1 MGVGVLR
8 SITATSSLWLVF
20 FVNGAVLSS
29 WAPRIPAV
37 AADLELTDGALGVA
51 LFGVAAGSVPTLLL
65 TARVLRRVSA
75 ARMCR
80 LSGFAFAAALPLIAL
95 ATDLAQLTGA
105 LVVLGAASGALDV
118 AMNTAGVHQER
129 QIAPRRIL
137 SRLHGGYSV
146 GVLAGS
152 AGGALAA
159 ALNAPVLVHFGIV
172 AVALLA
178 LMAIC
183 GPRLPDSSA
192 PTGIAQIGGGAP
204 ARVRFPS
211 VLLLALAVGALLLE
225 GTITDWSALLVAR
238 DLGAG
243 ATVGASAVVV
253 FNLTMAVSRTFGDRL
268 TTVIGVRALTVGG
281 SVLAGLSLALGAA
294 QPDPV
299 VFLLAVALAG
309 AGLGPLFPAVI
320 SAAGQASTGD
330 VGTAT
335 ATVTAV
341 GYLAYLA
348 GPPLVGLSAEQLGL
362 ATTITAAAA
371 IAGLVMVLAASRTFP
386 RVGQRSPRSACR

>member
-95 ATDLAQLTGA
+95 ATDLAQLTAA

-129 QIAPRRIL
+129 QMAPRRIL

-159 ALNAPVLVHFGIV
+159 ALNAPVLVHFGVV

-178 LMAIC
+178 LMAIS
-183 GPRLPDSSA
+183 GPRLPDSSVPA
-192 PTGIAQIGGGAP
+192 GIAQIGGDGAS

-225 GTITDWSALLVAR
+225 GTVTDWSALLVAR

-253 FNLTMAVSRTFGDRL
+253 FNLTMALSRTFGDRL
-268 TTVIGVRALTVGG
+268 ATAIGVRALTVGG
-281 SVLAGLSLALGAA
+281 SLLAGLALALGAA
-294 QPDPV
+294 QPDPA

-348 GPPLVGLSAEQLGL
+348 GPPLVGLSAEQFGL
-362 ATTITAAAA
+362 ATTITAAAG
-371 IAGLVMVLAASRTFP
+371 IAGLVMVLAAGRTFT
-386 RVGQRSPRSACR
+386 RVGQPSR

>member
-20 FVNGAVLSS
+20 FVNGAVLAS

-37 AADLELTDGALGVA
+37 AADLELTDAALGVA

-65 TARVLRRVSA
+65 TAQVLRRVSA
-75 ARMCR
+75 ARVCR
-80 LSGFAFAAALPLIAL
+80 LSGFMFAAALPLIGL

-118 AMNTAGVHQER
+118 AMNTAGVHRELR
-129 QIAPRRIL
+129 IAPRRIL

-152 AGGALAA
+152 TGGALAA
-159 ALNAPVLVHFGIV
+159 ALNTPVLVHFIV
-172 AVALLA
+172 VTVVLLV
-178 LMAIC
+178 LMAIT

-192 PTGIAQIGGGAP
+192 LADISQVGAP
-204 ARVRFPS
+204 TPGRARFPS
-211 VLLLALAVGALLLE
+211 LLLLALAVGALLLE
-225 GTITDWSALLVAR
+225 GTVTDWSALLVAR

-243 ATVGASAVVV
+243 ATVGATAVVV
-253 FNLTMAVSRTFGDRL
+253 FNLTMAVSRTLGDTL
-268 TTVIGVRALTVGG
+268 ATAIGVRALTVGG
-281 SVLAGLSLALGAA
+281 SVLAGLALALGAA
-294 QPDPV
+294 QPDPA

-320 SAAGQASTGD
+320 SAAGHATTGN

-362 ATTITAAAA
+362 PTTISAAAG
-371 IAGLVMVLAASRTFP
+371 IAGLVMVLAAGHTFAQ
-386 RVGQRSPRSACR
+386 VGQRPR

>member
-8 SITATSSLWLVF
+8 SNTATSSLWLLF

-37 AADLELTDGALGVA
+37 VAELELTDGALGVA

-65 TARVLRRVSA
+65 TARALRRVSA
-75 ARMCR
+75 ARICR
-80 LSGFAFAAALPLIAL
+80 LSGVAFAAALPLIPL
-95 ATDLAQLTGA
+95 AANLAQLTGA

-118 AMNTAGVHQER
+118 AMNTAGVHRER

-152 AGGALAA
+152 AGAALAA
-159 ALNAPVLVHFGIV
+159 ALNTPVLVHFSFV
-172 AVALLA
+172 TAALLV

-183 GPRLPDSSA
+183 GPRLPDSSRLND
-192 PTGIAQIGGGAP
+192 TSQIGAKAP
-204 ARVRFPS
+204 VRAGLPS
-211 VLLLALAVGALLLE
+211 GLLLVIAVGALLLE
-225 GTITDWSALLVAR
+225 GTVTDWSALLVAR

-243 ATVGASAVVV
+243 AAVGASAVVV
-253 FNLTMAVSRTFGDRL
+253 FNLTMAASRTLSDQL
-268 TTVIGVRALTVGG
+268 AAAIGVRTLVVGG
-281 SVLAGLSLALGAA
+281 SVLVGLSLALGAA

-320 SAAGQASTGD
+320 SAAGHATSGD

-335 ATVTAV
+335 AAVTAV
-341 GYLAYLA
+341 GYFSYLA
-348 GPPLVGLSAEQLGL
+348 GPPLVGLSAEWFGL
-362 ATTITAAAA
+362 STTVAVAAGTT
-371 IAGLVMVLAASRTFP
+371 GLVMALAARRSFGG
-386 RVGQRSPRSACR
+386 VERSPP